1 MKKEMGFWK
10 KEALRIG
17 RIAVPMWA
25 LFAILVASFAGAT
38 SVVVYYATVGSV
50 QQSVTLTP
58 PITVQTYS
66 VSSTNGSIAQ
76 MPSQGFKLSAGSN
89 YVFYVNVTNNANRVV
104 NTTLIN
110 VITETPASVH
120 GLPGNYMFPLNVY
133 YLGSASDFDSA
144 NSILC
149 PGTASARA
157 NSIVSTN
164 ESSESFNTILNDLQ
178 NNTIPS
184 NFYYYTLHP
193 GSTLNPSANIKSVC
207 NWIGT
212 QSVYIS
218 GSNAYYYQFNNP
230 STQTGSPTTNSMTGQ
245 LVFPSNTF
253 SYYVTGQQPRY
264 ALGLVVPATYN
275 GSAVINT
282 TAIVSSRAL
291 SSN

>member
-66 VSSTNGSIAQ
+66 VSTNGLTSSMSAPESI
-76 MPSQGFKLSAGSN
+76 PAGSD
-89 YVFYVNVTNNANRVV
+89 YVFYANVINNANRVV

-110 VITETPASVH
+110 VVKETPASS
-120 GLPGNYMFPLNVY
+120 GNYMFPINVY
-133 YLGSASDFDSA
+133 YLGSASDFEGA
-144 NSILC
+144 NSISSC
-149 PGTASARA
+149 PGTASASA
-157 NSIVSTN
+157 NSIVSKN
-164 ESSESFNTILNDLQ
+164 ESSGNFYTILNDLQ
-178 NNTIPS
+178 ANTIPS
-184 NFYYYTLHP
+184 NFYYYALP
-193 GSTLNPSANIKSVC
+193 SGSTLNPSANSISVC

-218 GSNAYYYQFNNP
+218 NNTAYYYQFNNASIQSQKNLTFN
-230 STQTGSPTTNSMTGQ
+230 STTRLP
-245 LVFPSNTF
+245 VFPSNTF

-282 TAIVSSRAL
+282 TAIVSARAL
-291 SSN
+291 SSSS

>member
-10 KEALRIG
+10 KEALRVG

-66 VSSTNGSIAQ
+66 VSTNGLTSTMSASESI
-76 MPSQGFKLSAGSN
+76 PAGSD
-89 YVFYVNVTNNANRVV
+89 YVFYANVINNANRVV

-110 VITETPASVH
+110 VVKETPASS
-120 GLPGNYMFPLNVY
+120 GNYMFPINVY
-133 YLGSASDFDSA
+133 YLGSASDFEGA
-144 NSILC
+144 NSISSC
-149 PGTASARA
+149 PGTASVNA

-164 ESSESFNTILNDLQ
+164 EASGSFYTILNDLQ
-178 NNTIPS
+178 ANTIQS
-184 NFYYYTLHP
+184 NFYYYMLP
-193 GSTLNPSANIKSVC
+193 SGSTLNPSANSISVC
-207 NWIGT
+207 NWIGN

-230 STQTGSPTTNSMTGQ
+230 STQTGSPTTNSITGQ

-253 SYYVTGQQPRY
+253 SYYMPGQQPRY
-264 ALGLVVPATYN
+264 ALGLVVPATYS

>member
-89 YVFYVNVTNNANRVV
+89 YVFYANVINNANRVV

-110 VITETPASVH
+110 VVKETPAPSS
-120 GLPGNYMFPLNVY
+120 NYMFPLNVY

-253 SYYVTGQQPRY
+253 SYFQPGPQPRY
-264 ALGLVVPATYN
+264 ALGLIFPSAYN